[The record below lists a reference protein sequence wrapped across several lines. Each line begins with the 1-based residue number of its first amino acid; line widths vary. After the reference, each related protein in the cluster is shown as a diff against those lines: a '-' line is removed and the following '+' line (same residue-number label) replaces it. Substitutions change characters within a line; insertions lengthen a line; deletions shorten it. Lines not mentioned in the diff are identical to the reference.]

1 MGATSEEENGS
12 TTRVAA
18 VTSSALG
25 SPPAGGFGRPGRAA
39 TMGPRATAEQPL
51 TVVSLTESAATKIRD
66 LMSEEPEGE
75 AAVLRIAVQ
84 GGGCSGFQYALG
96 FDRGPQEGDHEL
108 DSHGVPVV
116 VDPFSAPYLTGTEID
131 GVEGL
136 QAGFAINNPNVSG
149 SCGCGHSFQ
158 VEEGEA
164 AEGEAGCG
172 SGCSH

>member
-1 MGATSEEENGS
+1 
-12 TTRVAA
+12 
-18 VTSSALG
+18 
-25 SPPAGGFGRPGRAA
+25 
-39 TMGPRATAEQPL
+39 MGPMATAEQPL
-51 TVVSLTESAATKIRD
+51 TIVSLTESAATKIRD
-66 LMSEEPEGE
+66 LMAEEPEGE
-75 AAVLRIAVQ
+75 ATVLRIAVQ

-96 FDRGPQEGDHEL
+96 FDRGPQDGDHEL

-131 GVEGL
+131 WVEGL

-158 VEEGEA
+158 VEEGDEA
-164 AEGEAGCG
+164 AGDVGGCG